1 MKQKRAMQ
9 AVCNGNW
16 GGKWVQQ
23 CGNRLLLGLPHHKT
37 PIVAFYYVLATTPLP
52 ATFKP
57 LGSHI

>member
-1 MKQKRAMQ
+1 MQ
-9 AVCNGNW
+9 WEFGGSGCNSAGTGCYW
-16 GGKWVQQ
+16 G
-23 CGNRLLLGLPHHKT
+23 CPHHKT